1 MEKYRTIGYEE
12 SESLS
17 ALANALAS
25 PLRLCMMRELSG
37 NSMSVKELAFRLNI
51 PMSTASANVKM
62 LEEAGLIE
70 RTAGRK
76 RILTDMGYEV
86 ANSL

>member
-1 MEKYRTIGYEE
+1 MTDLVNLTDAPQ
-12 SESLS
+12 S
-17 ALANALAS
+17 
-25 PLRLCMMRELSG
+25 
-37 NSMSVKELAFRLNI
+37 
-51 PMSTASANVKM
+51 STHATLKK

-70 RTAGRK
+70 KTAGRK